1 MEIFLTFISAAAFA
15 AFILCFSLLSVRAA
29 KGDGADISARFC
41 GAPQK
46 HALAAA
52 VCALVSFYFLPVGSL
67 PPYIGCEWGGFAA
80 TALLALSAVLNLPR
94 GALASGAVVDALAFP
109 TVFCFVWALLALFVL
124 RTGVPGGL
132 GSLGTYA
139 VMPLWSA
146 AGIWGRSGMAFLLAL
161 LLCAVPD
168 APRRSCSA
176 LVSSLHFSLCAALVT
191 ALLLPWNLSQ
201 FVEIGGFPVF
211 LLDFIFFW
219 TKVFVVGRVAS
230 LAPRCAGWLAFR
242 RVPMLYAALML
253 CAALCVFIE
262 SGIL

>member
-1 MEIFLTFISAAAFA
+1 MEFLLTFISAAAFA
-15 AFILCFSLLSVRAA
+15 AFLLCFSLLSVRAA
-29 KGDGADISARFC
+29 RGGGADVSARLC

-46 HALAAA
+46 RARAAAACALAA
-52 VCALVSFYFLPVGSL
+52 FYFLPAGSL
-67 PPYIGCEWGGFAA
+67 PPYIDCEWGGFAA
-80 TALLALSAVLNLPR
+80 AALLAPSAVLNLPR
-94 GALASGAVVDALAFP
+94 GALASGAVIDALAFP
-109 TVFCFVWALLALFVL
+109 AVFCFVWPLLALFVL
-124 RTGVPGGL
+124 RAGVPGGL

-146 AGIWGRSGMAFLLAL
+146 AGIWGRAGMAFLLAL

-168 APRRSCSA
+168 APRRSCGA
-176 LVSSLHFSLCAALVT
+176 AASSLHFSLCSALVT

-201 FVEIGGFPVF
+201 FIEFGGFFAF
-211 LLDFIFFW
+211 LSDFIFFW

-230 LAPRCAGWLAFR
+230 IAPRRAGWLAFR

-262 SGIL
+262 SGIF